1 MVGIGS
7 TLYIG
12 TFNMQTLTLTL
23 NTEQVETIYNALL
36 EDATRQDMRADDLAE
51 EIENVD
57 CSYWIGQLV
66 EAKLKQRNAN
76 NVRSYIREAIRE
88 SDEFNWCMLT
98 HQIK

>member
-1 MVGIGS
+1 M
-7 TLYIG
+7 
-12 TFNMQTLTLTL
+12 
-23 NTEQVETIYNALL
+23 LL
-36 EDATRQDMRADDLAE
+36 EDAPAKIYEPMTWQE

-88 SDEFNWCMLT
+88 SDEF
-98 HQIK
+98 